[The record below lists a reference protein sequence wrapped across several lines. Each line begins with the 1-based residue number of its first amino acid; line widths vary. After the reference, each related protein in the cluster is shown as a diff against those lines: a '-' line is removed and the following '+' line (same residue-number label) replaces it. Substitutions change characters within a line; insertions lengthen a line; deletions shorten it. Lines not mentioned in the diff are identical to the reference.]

1 MKVRRWWVTTA
12 KQRLTWGI
20 ATLQDAARV
29 QSITQVKPRPDNWP
43 HSSTSQPVAANS
55 FECVNSN

>member
-20 ATLQDAARV
+20 ATLQDATRV
-29 QSITQVKPRPDNWP
+29 Q
-43 HSSTSQPVAANS
+43 
-55 FECVNSN
+55 